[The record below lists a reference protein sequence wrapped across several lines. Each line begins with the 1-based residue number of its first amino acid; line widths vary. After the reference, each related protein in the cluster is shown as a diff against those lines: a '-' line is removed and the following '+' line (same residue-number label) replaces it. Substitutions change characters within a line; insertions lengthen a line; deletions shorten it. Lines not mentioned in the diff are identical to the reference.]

1 MNREELEKQLDD
13 WLDQAAAGYGSTE
26 ARSGFEAR
34 IIANLNGRLKKRRWY
49 YHWIPIAATVT
60 ALLFFSIYALRINFQ
75 DHGTAE
81 IASIRPAV
89 PKSGPEQSLNRS
101 PAGNAA
107 VPAAKSHAKRLRS
120 VQSNGR
126 FLSSGLSDQ
135 ERYLIAFAR
144 AASEQNIT
152 GLSEDHKFEPLQ
164 IPELEIP
171 EFDIPDFEI
180 KSFEIEGLHASTL
193 ENEEKL

>member
-13 WLDQAAAGYGSTE
+13 WLDQAASGYGSTE

-34 IIANLNGRLKKRRWY
+34 IIANLNSRLKKRRWY

-60 ALLFFSIYALRINFQ
+60 AFLFFSIYALRINFQ

-89 PKSGPEQSLNRS
+89 PKSGPEQSLERS

-107 VPAAKSHAKRLRS
+107 VPAAKSHAKRRRS
-120 VQSNGR
+120 SHPSGR

-135 ERYLIAFAR
+135 ERCLIAFAR
-144 AASEQNIT
+144 AASEQNIA
-152 GLSEDHKFEPLQ
+152 GLSGERRFEPVQ
-164 IPELEIP
+164 IPE
-171 EFDIPDFEI
+171 FEI
-180 KSFEIEGLHASTL
+180 QEFEIASFEIEASPAPTPG
-193 ENEEKL
+193 NEE